1 MSEKDLSIAIIGSEG
16 KIPGQIE
23 GSIQGPTQLSLAL
36 KTSDLLKG
44 MKKLKDLKPNVILID
59 LSQVE
64 EDKIGF
70 LVKLRLSHPESNIL
84 VIVDEYAVNEWLQI
98 LKTGV
103 RGILDGEFSSKSLCT
118 AASVVNQGG
127 IYFEPGRMGQFVEQC
142 ANKVKH
148 AEEKAS
154 DLLTDREIQVLKV
167 LAEGFT
173 VKKAAE
179 ILDLSPKTVDTH
191 KANLMRKI
199 NIHHRA
205 DLIKYALRKKII
217 TLQED

>member
-1 MSEKDLSIAIIGSEG
+1 MNEKNLSIAIIGSEG
-16 KIPGQIE
+16 KIPKQIE
-23 GSIQGPTQLSLAL
+23 GSFQSPTQLSLAF
-36 KTSDLLKG
+36 KTSDVSKG
-44 MKKLKDLKPNVILID
+44 MKKLKDLNPNVILMD

-84 VIVDEYAVNEWLQI
+84 VIAEEYAVNEWLQI

-103 RGILDGEFSSKSLCT
+103 RGILEGEFSSKSLSA

-127 IYFEPGRMGQFVEQC
+127 IYFEPGRMEQFVEQC

-167 LAEGFT
+167 LAEGYT

-217 TLQED
+217 SLQED